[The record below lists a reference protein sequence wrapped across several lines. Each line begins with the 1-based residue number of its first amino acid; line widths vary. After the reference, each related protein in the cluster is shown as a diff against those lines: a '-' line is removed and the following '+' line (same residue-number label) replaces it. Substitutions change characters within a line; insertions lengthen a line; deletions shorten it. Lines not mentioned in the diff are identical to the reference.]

1 MEWKPAFAG
10 STFKGAQAMTDLMTI
25 RGIVGTEPQL
35 SITPKGLAVLKFRVA
50 THERKRDGET
60 GQWVDGATSWFSIS
74 AFRALAENA
83 MESIAQGD
91 HLVIFGKLQI
101 RQFDRPDGTRGMSA
115 DLEAY
120 SLGHDLRFGTS
131 LFTKVRSDGGEAER
145 VTHTSAAG
153 NSRSSDEVRGENMW
167 ASEDTDAA

>member
-1 MEWKPAFAG
+1 
-10 STFKGAQAMTDLMTI
+10 MTDLMTL

-60 GQWVDGATSWFSIS
+60 GQWIDGATSWFSVS

-83 MESIAQGD
+83 MESITQGD

-131 LFTKVRSDGGEAER
+131 MFTKVRSDGSEGERIA
-145 VTHTSAAG
+145 HSPSAA
-153 NSRSSDEVRGENMW
+153 NTRSSDDAGGENMW

>member
-1 MEWKPAFAG
+1 MA
-10 STFKGAQAMTDLMTI
+10 DLMTI

-60 GQWVDGATSWFSIS
+60 GQWVDGATSWFSVS

-120 SLGHDLRFGTS
+120 SLGHDLRYGIS
-131 LFTKVRSDGGEAER
+131 QFTKVRSDNGDGDRITHSSAVDAPRAPGE
-145 VTHTSAAG
+145 TGS
-153 NSRSSDEVRGENMW
+153 ENMW
-167 ASEDTDAA
+167 ASEETDAA